1 MKNIIKWNEI
11 ENLDKFFNNFF
22 SNNEFI
28 ENKKM
33 SFNGY
38 GSVNVYTETDSMI
51 VEMDVPGVD
60 ASDLDISL
68 EEQYL
73 TVSGKR
79 NEEKE
84 EKEKNYYKKE
94 IRRGNFKRTITLPT
108 QKLDNAN
115 IEAVLKNGVLR
126 LSIPK
131 AIKEKKKIDII
142 SEE

>member
-38 GSVNVYTETDSMI
+38 GSVNVYTEKDSMVI
-51 VEMDVPGVD
+51 EMDVPGVD
-60 ASDLDISL
+60 SSDLDISL
-68 EEQYL
+68 EDQYL
-73 TVSGKR
+73 TISGKR

-94 IRRGNFKRTITLPT
+94 ISRGNFKRTITLPT
-108 QKLDNAN
+108 KKLDNAN
-115 IEAVLKNGVLR
+115 IQAVLKNGVLR

-131 AIKEKKKIDII
+131 AIKEKKKIEII